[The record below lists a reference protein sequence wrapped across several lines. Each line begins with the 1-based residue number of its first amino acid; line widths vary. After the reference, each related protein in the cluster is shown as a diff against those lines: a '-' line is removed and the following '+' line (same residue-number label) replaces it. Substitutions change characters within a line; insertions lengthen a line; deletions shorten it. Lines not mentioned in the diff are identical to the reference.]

1 MYLEFFGLKELPFT
15 STPNTAFIFECRA
28 HQEALNTLLFALQSG
43 EGFVKIVGE
52 VGTGKTL
59 LCRRLLQGLEK
70 THVTA
75 YLPIPNLEPRTL
87 LLGLAEE
94 LRLGLPPDI
103 DQYQLLRAIKKH
115 LLDVAQKGKR
125 VVVCI
130 DEAQSMPY
138 DSLEALRLL
147 SNLETE
153 RRKLLQIV
161 LFGQPELDERLADKS
176 IRQLKQRIAF
186 QYRLTGLSA
195 EEAAVYLFHRMR
207 IAGYKGP
214 MSPFSAKAA
223 ALLARYTDGTP
234 RLLNI
239 LAHKSLLS
247 AYGSG
252 VREVNIKQVKL
263 AATDTEW
270 VAMTPFWQRLRRY
283 IKL

>member
-1 MYLEFFGLKELPFT
+1 MYLEYFGLKELPFT
-15 STPNTAFIFECRA
+15 STPNTAYIFESRA

-59 LCRRLLQGLEK
+59 LCRRLLQGLEN

-94 LRLGLPPDI
+94 LRLGLPSDI

-115 LLDVAQKGKR
+115 LLQVAQQGKR

-130 DEAQSMPY
+130 DEAQSMPF
-138 DSLEALRLL
+138 DSLETLRLI

-153 RRKLLQIV
+153 RRKLIQIV
-161 LFGQPELDERLADKS
+161 LFGQPELDDRLADKT

-186 QYRLTGLSA
+186 QYRLPGLSK

-207 IAGYKGP
+207 VAGYKGL
-214 MSPFSAKAA
+214 MSPFSPPAA
-223 ALLARYTDGTP
+223 ALLAQYTGGTP

-239 LAHKSLLS
+239 LAHKALLS
-247 AYGSG
+247 TYGSG
-252 VREVNIKQVKL
+252 AREVGVKQVRL
-263 AATDTEW
+263 AAADTEW
-270 VAMTPFWQRLRRY
+270 VNTVSFWQRLRRY
-283 IKL
+283 LPL